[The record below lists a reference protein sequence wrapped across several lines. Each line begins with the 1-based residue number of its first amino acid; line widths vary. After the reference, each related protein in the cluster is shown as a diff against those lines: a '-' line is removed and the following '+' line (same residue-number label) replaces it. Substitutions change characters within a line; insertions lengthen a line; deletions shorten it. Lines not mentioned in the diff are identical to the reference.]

1 MEERV
6 RERRFSWSGP
16 YPNPTDIS
24 SAVLATSHPTAQDAA
39 VQTYDSPPFARSQR
53 NHFLYEEHT
62 RFPSRCL
69 PIPAPL
75 VIPIT
80 QLLNTSGRKE
90 PFSSLV
96 ALPFVRISMSATV
109 QLHGH
114 PCAGTVKI
122 QQIWPKRMLPPKLE
136 PGKTASPK
144 RSPQLL
150 FLLGLLAAQPPG
162 LLRRIHARK
171 ISNGKPNS
179 SLLSSNPSG
188 GEGKGEEALLK
199 RDAQR
204 KSIPNKISPP

>member
-1 MEERV
+1 MIRLHS
-6 RERRFSWSGP
+6 RDL
-16 YPNPTDIS
+16 N
-24 SAVLATSHPTAQDAA
+24 ATTSFMKSIPDFHQDA
-39 VQTYDSPPFARSQR
+39 
-53 NHFLYEEHT
+53 
-62 RFPSRCL
+62 L

-204 KSIPNKISPP
+204 KIHPKQNISPVTFRLFSDASDIGPQNSARS